1 MKAKVKKAVFQ
12 PSLDPSNSRILEPF
26 LGIQINNIDKYR
38 EEHTM
43 SIDLKQNI
51 KEMGQ
56 KLAELKDY
64 L

>member
-1 MKAKVKKAVFQ
+1 MIIIKK
-12 PSLDPSNSRILEPF
+12 
-26 LGIQINNIDKYR
+26 YM
-38 EEHTM
+38 EEHVM

>member
-1 MKAKVKKAVFQ
+1 LLKVKKGFYAKDSEQ
-12 PSLDPSNSRILEPF
+12 E
-26 LGIQINNIDKYR
+26 

>member
-1 MKAKVKKAVFQ
+1 M
-12 PSLDPSNSRILEPF
+12 
-26 LGIQINNIDKYR
+26 
-38 EEHTM
+38 EEHNM